1 MRGDRLMKIVLLLQ
15 SRGRMSTR
23 ELAEELE
30 VTARTV
36 SRDLEALGQAGI
48 PIVAYRGRFGGWSLM
63 EGYRSGLTGMTP
75 DETAALLLRAS
86 SGPLDDVGLGG
97 HYETALRK
105 LRAAYSEPERRTA
118 EFVRQRLLI
127 DESEWDGSRGGV
139 PAALSVCQE
148 AVWAGKRL
156 RFEYAKE
163 SGGQRRARIVEPL
176 GLVVKQGNWYL
187 AAQDGET
194 VKTFRVSKMEGAQ
207 ASDDFFRYPESFDL
221 SVYWA
226 EFVRTFPAKLPR
238 YDTELSADEEALR
251 ALREERFA
259 HIRRCKKISESEYAV
274 RADLE
279 TPEFALRFLLG
290 LGMSVRVLEPAEL
303 AAAIAEEARRVAERH
318 QTETKLNAYRNKG
331 DTHDFA

>member
-97 HYETALRK
+97 HYETALQK
-105 LRAAYSEPERRTA
+105 LRAAYPEPERQAA
-118 EFVRQRLLI
+118 EFVRRRLLI
-127 DESEWDGSRGGV
+127 DESEWNGSRSAV
-139 PAALSVCQE
+139 PEALAVCQE
-148 AVWAGKRL
+148 AVWTGKCL
-156 RFEYAKE
+156 RFEYLKG
-163 SGGQRRARIVEPL
+163 SGGERSVRLVEPL
-176 GLVVKQGNWYL
+176 GLVVKQGVWYL
-187 AAQDGET
+187 TAKDGEI

-207 ASDDFFRYPESFDL
+207 ATDDSFLYPQSFDL
-221 SVYWA
+221 SAYWT
-226 EFVRTFPAKLPR
+226 EFLRAFPAQLPR
-238 YDTELSADEEALR
+238 YDTELVMNEQALC
-251 ALREERFA
+251 AFREERFA
-259 HIRRCKKISESEYAV
+259 HIRRCERTADGHYAV
-274 RADLE
+274 QADLE
-279 TPEFALRFLLG
+279 TPEFAQRFILG
-290 LGMSVRVLEPAEL
+290 LGTSVRVLEPAEL
-303 AAAIAEEARRVAERH
+303 VSAIAEEARLVADRYRVEAGMNEHR
-318 QTETKLNAYRNKG
+318 K
-331 DTHDFA
+331 

>member
-97 HYETALRK
+97 HYETALQK
-105 LRAAYSEPERRTA
+105 LRAAYPEPERQAA
-118 EFVRQRLLI
+118 EFVRRRLLI
-127 DESEWDGSRGGV
+127 DESEWDGSRSAV
-139 PAALSVCQE
+139 PEALSVCQE
-148 AVWAGKRL
+148 AVWTGKRL
-156 RFEYAKE
+156 RFEYAKG
-163 SGGQRRARIVEPL
+163 SGGERRVRLVEPL
-176 GLVVKQGNWYL
+176 GLVVKQGVWYL
-187 AAQDGET
+187 AAQDGEI
-194 VKTFRVSKMEGAQ
+194 VKTFRVSKMEAAQ
-207 ASDDFFRYPESFDL
+207 TSDDFFRYPQSFDL
-221 SVYWA
+221 SAYWA
-226 EFVRTFPAKLPR
+226 EFVRAFPAKLPR
-238 YDTELSADEEALR
+238 YETELVMNEQALR
-251 ALREERFA
+251 AFREERFA
-259 HIRRCKKISESEYAV
+259 HIRRCVPTSDGEYAV

-279 TPEFALRFLLG
+279 TREFAQRFILG
-290 LGMSVRVLEPAEL
+290 LGTSVRVLEPSEL
-303 AAAIAEEARRVAERH
+303 ALAIAEEACRVAD
-318 QTETKLNAYRNKG
+318 NYRAEAGINEYRK
-331 DTHDFA
+331 